1 MANTILNP
9 SIIAKAAVRILD
21 NELVMANKVFRGY
34 EEEFRQSVNGYKKGA
49 SITIRKPNQFTV
61 RTGAVASVQDVT
73 EGSETFT
80 VNQQIGVDF
89 QFSSSEL
96 TLNIGE
102 LAERVMRP
110 AMITLANKIDQD
122 LLSLYKD
129 VSNWAGTPGSTVAS
143 FAGFAKAP
151 ERMDLLAVPDDQRAA
166 VLSPTDHWALAGSQT
181 ALYMQDVARNAYRKG
196 AIGMIGGIDTYMTQN
211 IQTHTVGPMGGTPLV
226 NGAGQN
232 VNYSPSV
239 KNTEYVP
246 GTQTLNT
253 DGWTNSAASRVKQGD
268 VFTIAGVF
276 AVNPVTKAT
285 LPFLRQFVVTADMSS
300 DGAGVINNMPIAPA
314 IITTGAFQNVSAAPA
329 DNAALTFLGTAATG
343 YAQNL
348 VFHKNAFGLVVVPM
362 EKPPGAVDVARE
374 SYKGL
379 SVRVVP
385 YYDGA
390 NDVSKWRLDVLYG
403 IKTLDPRLAVR
414 LSGT

>member
-1 MANTILNP
+1 MKEVRQEPN
-9 SIIAKAAVRILD
+9 KAAGKHDDIHAEALKQYERGFNRDRKNMDEAYFDLRFAAEDFAQWDEKAYAARTGQGRPIITV
-21 NELVMANKVFRGY
+21 NKVPQFV
-34 EEEFRQSVNGYKKGA
+34 RQV
-49 SITIRKPNQFTV
+49 
-61 RTGAVASVQDVT
+61 TGDMRQ
-73 EGSETFT
+73 
-80 VNQQIGVDF
+80 
-89 QFSSSEL
+89 
-96 TLNIGE
+96 
-102 LAERVMRP
+102 MRP
-110 AMITLANKIDQD
+110 AIKCVPADDRAQAHVAEKILPGMIRYIENRSDAQGAYFN
-122 LLSLYKD
+122 
-129 VSNWAGTPGSTVAS
+129 
-143 FAGFAKAP
+143 
-151 ERMDLLAVPDDQRAA
+151 AA
-166 VLSPTDHWALAGSQT
+166 DAQV
-181 ALYMQDVARNAYRKG
+181 
-196 AIGMIGGIDTYMTQN
+196 IGGIDTYMTQN
-211 IQTHTVGPMGGTPLV
+211 IQTHTVGPLGGTPLV

-276 AVNPVTKAT
+276 AVNPVTK

>member
-129 VSNWAGTPGSTVAS
+129 VSNWVGTPGSTVQS

-211 IQTHTVGPMGGTPLV
+211 IQTHTVGPLGGAPLV
-226 NGAGQN
+226 NGGSQA
-232 VNYSPSV
+232 VAYSPTV
-239 KNTEYVP
+239 KNSEYVP
-246 GTQTLNT
+246 GLQTLIT
-253 DGWTNSAASRVKQGD
+253 DGWTASANPRVKQGD
-268 VFTIAGVF
+268 IFTIANVF

-285 LPFLRQFVVTADMSS
+285 LPFLRQFVVTADGSS
-300 DGAGVINNMPIAPA
+300 DGSGNLTLNIAPA

-329 DNAALTFLGTAATG
+329 DNAPITFLGTASTG

>member
-80 VNQQIGVDF
+80 INQQIGVDF

-129 VSNWAGTPGSTVAS
+129 VANWVGTPNAPVNS

-151 ERMDLLAVPDDQRAA
+151 ERMDLLAVPDDSRAA
-166 VLSPTDHWALAGSQT
+166 VLSPSDHWALAGAQT

-196 AIGMIGGIDTYMTQN
+196 NVGAIGGIDTFMTQN
-211 IQTHTVGPMGGTPLV
+211 IQSHTVGPLGGTPLV
-226 NGAGQN
+226 QGGGQA
-232 VNYSPSV
+232 VTYTPSV

-246 GTQTLNT
+246 GTGALVT
-253 DGWTNSAASRVKQGD
+253 DGWTVSGPRVKQGD
-268 VFTIAGVF
+268 VFTIQNVY
-276 AVNPVTKAT
+276 AVNPVTKAVQ
-285 LPFLRQFVVTADMSS
+285 PFLRQFVVTADGAS
-300 DGAGVINNMPIAPA
+300 DSGGNLTLQIAPA
-314 IITTGAFQNVSAAPA
+314 IIATGAFQNVSAAPA
-329 DNAALTFLGTAATG
+329 DNASITFMGPASNVSP
-343 YAQNL
+343 QNL